1 MLYRQ
6 VGAYRNIQLKL
17 RNNEDDKDSA
27 PMRRTLS
34 LLKVFSNNQSKIN
47 ALSLF
52 DTHNYQFALH
62 CFQLTSTAQLF
73 GPDCHPHVQIH
84 ICNWTSPIMQGNSL
98 LQIIC
103 FVVTSNKEAYEAQA
117 YITTFALS
125 ALEMLQTLIV
135 SVWHLDFAKIRGKD
149 HLLPRKKGSPP
160 GAFLD
165 HRLVIRI
172 LQC

>member
-52 DTHNYQFALH
+52 DTHNY
-62 CFQLTSTAQLF
+62 
-73 GPDCHPHVQIH
+73 
-84 ICNWTSPIMQGNSL
+84 
-98 LQIIC
+98 
-103 FVVTSNKEAYEAQA
+103 YERA
-117 YITTFALS
+117 
-125 ALEMLQTLIV
+125 
-135 SVWHLDFAKIRGKD
+135 R
-149 HLLPRKKGSPP
+149 
-160 GAFLD
+160 
-165 HRLVIRI
+165 
-172 LQC
+172 